1 MIVGVQNGHEKI
13 ETDEEAV
20 SEILVADADL
30 ESDTEAGGGGG
41 QQASADDKAQLQQ
54 VAEDYLG
61 TASRKEKNIHLEDL
75 GRDRII
81 ILKWLLKEQ
90 DGWAWTGL
98 IWIRI
103 KTRGRFFLN
112 MVINIQVLENAGT
125 ISTG

>member
-13 ETDEEAV
+13 KIDEEAV

-30 ESDTEAGGGGG
+30 ESNTEARGEGGG

-54 VAEDYLG
+54 VAEDYQPGDCL
-61 TASRKEKNIHLEDL
+61 KEGKKNIHLEDL

-90 DGWAWTGL
+90 DGWAWIGL

-103 KTRGRFFLN
+103 KTRGGFF
-112 MVINIQVLENAGT
+112 
-125 ISTG
+125 